1 MKPIIA
7 IVGRTN
13 VGKSTLF
20 NRLTGRQVAIIEDLP
35 GTTRDRIF
43 ADALLLDQEV
53 TLVDTGGLG
62 LLGDSGIESKVKRQ
76 VGTAIEEA
84 DVIVFMLD
92 ARDGLIG
99 PDHEIADMLRK
110 SDKPLLLVANKVD
123 NPKLENALADFFQ
136 LGLGTPL
143 PISAHHNRGIGS
155 LVDALLPLLPPAA
168 AEEESEDVPRIAIAG
183 RPNVGKSMLLN
194 TLVGDERVI
203 VDATPG
209 TTRDAVDTAFQYKE
223 QKLVLIDTAGIRK
236 RGKSGIGIDYYSLIR
251 SLRAINRC
259 DIALLVVDAAE
270 LVTAQDMH
278 IAGYIKDA
286 HKGMLLVVNK
296 CDLISKERELE
307 LSGYIA
313 QRLKSMPHVPVLYIS
328 ALQGRGVGKL
338 LPAALEIWQERHKQL
353 PNTVVDRLIKGAVEA
368 NAPPHKGLRRLQVI
382 RAYQDGVNPP
392 GFTFLVNDPEL
403 LHFSYQRYLENK
415 LRQTFGFHGT
425 ALRFTF
431 KKAPRRGPRRS
442 GED

>member
-136 LGLGTPL
+136 LGLG
-143 PISAHHNRGIGS
+143 
-155 LVDALLPLLPPAA
+155 
-168 AEEESEDVPRIAIAG
+168 
-183 RPNVGKSMLLN
+183 
-194 TLVGDERVI
+194 
-203 VDATPG
+203 
-209 TTRDAVDTAFQYKE
+209 
-223 QKLVLIDTAGIRK
+223 
-236 RGKSGIGIDYYSLIR
+236 
-251 SLRAINRC
+251 
-259 DIALLVVDAAE
+259 
-270 LVTAQDMH
+270 
-278 IAGYIKDA
+278 
-286 HKGMLLVVNK
+286 
-296 CDLISKERELE
+296 
-307 LSGYIA
+307 
-313 QRLKSMPHVPVLYIS
+313 
-328 ALQGRGVGKL
+328 
-338 LPAALEIWQERHKQL
+338 
-353 PNTVVDRLIKGAVEA
+353 
-368 NAPPHKGLRRLQVI
+368 
-382 RAYQDGVNPP
+382 
-392 GFTFLVNDPEL
+392 
-403 LHFSYQRYLENK
+403 
-415 LRQTFGFHGT
+415 
-425 ALRFTF
+425 
-431 KKAPRRGPRRS
+431 
-442 GED
+442 